1 MRGIQPVDERAER
14 LIVRWLDGQIG
25 AAELAELQKTLEADP
40 AARRLLEQ
48 YRRNDDLSRRA
59 LAALVSGPAPVEM
72 PWAGRLVRRGST
84 WLAWGMAVAAAVAL
98 CAWPAGRLL
107 TRSAAGGLGGSERM
121 AQVGSPPRPEAGP
134 MRYGSEVRQPQ
145 YFGIY
150 DEGRGE
156 LYLLESPQM
165 DWDVVAASGE
175 L

>member
-1 MRGIQPVDERAER
+1 MAASMSRIQPVDEHAER
-14 LIVRWLDGQIG
+14 LIVRWLDGEIS
-25 AAELAELQKTLEADP
+25 AAELAELQKTLGADP
-40 AARRLLEQ
+40 AARRLLEE

-59 LAALVSGPAPVEM
+59 LAALISGPAPVETSRS
-72 PWAGRLVRRGST
+72 GRLARRGGT
-84 WLAWGMAVAAAVAL
+84 WVAWGMAVAAAVAL

-107 TRSAAGGLGGSERM
+107 TRIAAGRLRGSERI
-121 AQVGSPPRPEAGP
+121 AVVGSPLRPEA
-134 MRYGSEVRQPQ
+134 EQPR

-165 DWDVVAASGE
+165 DWDVEAASGE